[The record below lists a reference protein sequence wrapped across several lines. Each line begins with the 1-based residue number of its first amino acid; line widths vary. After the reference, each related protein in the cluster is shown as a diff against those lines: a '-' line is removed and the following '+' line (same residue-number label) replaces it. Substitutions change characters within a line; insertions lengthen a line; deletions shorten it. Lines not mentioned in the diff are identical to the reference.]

1 MYDINRNE
9 KYHSFLFG
17 GGSDECKELFGYLF
31 SSCINNKC
39 AFFIGHTFTIPWLMF
54 HHEYRDF
61 EDGFTISTG
70 SFVPLII
77 GLIVSFIAEKIHVY
91 RNAQKLG

>member
-1 MYDINRNE
+1 MNV
-9 KYHSFLFG
+9 KSFLVTFLALVLTT
-17 GGSDECKELFGYLF
+17 SVL
-31 SSCINNKC
+31 
-39 AFFIGHTFTIPWLMF
+39 FFIGHTFTIPWLMF